1 MTVQSEYQLENE
13 LIGQLQ
19 QLGYASVTLKD
30 ESQLLSN
37 LKTQVERANGL
48 APLSETEWKQ
58 VISFLNTGT
67 VFERAKNLR
76 DLFPVKFDDGT
87 SKHLFFLS
95 DDPSKNIY
103 QVTNQITI
111 DHRDYNGRT
120 SRFDVTLLVNG
131 LPLVQIELKKRG
143 MEIAEAFNQTQR
155 YIREAYWAGQGL
167 FGFIQLFIIS
177 NGANT
182 RYYSNGTT
190 GIEFAFPWADVSN
203 KHINEI
209 VDFAEA
215 FLNHQHLTQ
224 MLTQYMVLLETTK
237 SLMVLRPYQIYAVQK
252 IIQHVQTSPH
262 NGYIWHTT
270 GSGKTLTS
278 FKASQLIMNMPD
290 VEKVLFVVDR
300 NDLDTQTSREFNAFK
315 VDSVDSTDS
324 THTLV
329 KQLSHQHDKLIVT
342 TIQKLNRAI
351 SNDRYAESISYLKDK
366 KVVFIFDECHRSQFG
381 DTHQNIKKFFGNA
394 QMFGF
399 TGTPIFE
406 ENSQS
411 KSGLKLTT
419 DYLFNQCLHQYV
431 IVDAIRDRNVLQFQ
445 IDYRGKFTAKGM
457 QNSSDQDQNLLNPPC
472 QGDLPA
478 FNSLPAKGGLG
489 RVENDDDV
497 EGIDTQELYDNP
509 QRLEMI
515 ARYIVETHDT
525 KTKSREFTAMFCVS
539 SVDTL
544 TQYYELF
551 EKVQTE
557 KQDEAE
563 GRLFKPLTIATI
575 FSYGA
580 NEAVEANQNGLIHEE
595 AADVPTQI
603 NQSSRDKLER
613 YIANYNAQFG
623 TNYNSGDGFY
633 AYYRDIADR
642 VKKKQIDILL
652 VVNMFLTGFDSKP
665 LNTLYVDKNLKY
677 HGLIQAFS
685 RTNRVYNDK
694 KPFGNIISFRNL
706 KRATDEALAL
716 FSNKEAR
723 KTVLVPSFEEIQQ
736 DYADAVEK
744 LLNITPD
751 YQAVDDLLTEDQQLE
766 FIKAFREVMRYNAQ
780 LQTFVEYDQDQTV
793 LDKQH
798 FANFASK
805 YADLCRAT
813 RKATKKE
820 KVSVLD
826 DVDFQLDLLHSDRIN
841 VGYILTLLQ
850 MAVNAETDEQR
861 KKYEAQVHDLIGSDI
876 SLHNKQ
882 DLIQKFIEE
891 NMPKMINGQSV
902 QTAFAQFWDAEKQQ
916 AYQHFCEKENLK
928 PEVLKQVLD
937 NYEFNQRLP
946 RKEEMKELPN
956 FKVKLFERDN
966 VLTNLMVKTRQL
978 IEKFYV
984 GL

>member
-37 LKTQVERANGL
+37 LKTQIERANGL
-48 APLSETEWKQ
+48 APLSGTEWKQ

-76 DLFPVKFDDGT
+76 DLFPVKFDDGS
-87 SKHLFFLS
+87 SKHIFFLS

-155 YIREAYWAGQGL
+155 YTREAYWAGQGL
-167 FGFIQLFIIS
+167 FGFVQLFVIS

-209 VDFAEA
+209 VDFADV
-215 FLNHQHLTQ
+215 FLNQQHLTQ
-224 MLTQYMVLLETTK
+224 MLTQYMVMLETSK

-252 IIQHVQTSPH
+252 IVQHVQSSDQ

-278 FKASQLIMNMPD
+278 FKASQIIMQMPD

-315 VDSVDSTDS
+315 AESVDSTDNTS
-324 THTLV
+324 TLV
-329 KQLSHQHDKLIVT
+329 KQLDQHHDKLIVT

-351 SNDRYAESISYLKDK
+351 STDRYLESIDYLKNK

-381 DTHQNIKKFFGNA
+381 ETHQNIKKFFRNA

-406 ENSQS
+406 KNSQS
-411 KSGLKLTT
+411 KAGLKLTT
-419 DYLFNQCLHQYV
+419 DYLFDECLHKYV

-445 IDYRGKFTAKGM
+445 IDYRGKYTAKGM
-457 QNSSDQDQNLLNPPC
+457 ATNESY
-472 QGDLPA
+472 
-478 FNSLPAKGGLG
+478 
-489 RVENDDDV
+489 EEDV
-497 EGIDTQELYDNP
+497 EGIDTKELYDNP

-515 ARYIVETHDT
+515 ARYIVNIHDT
-525 KTKSREFTAMFCVS
+525 KTRNREFTAMFCVS
-539 SVDTL
+539 SVETL
-544 TQYYELF
+544 TQYYDIF
-551 EKVQTE
+551 EKVQAE
-557 KQDEAE
+557 KQIEDEAQ
-563 GRLFKPLTIATI
+563 GQIFKPLTIATI
-575 FSYGA
+575 FSYAA
-580 NEAVEANQNGLIHEE
+580 NEAVPTDDSNGLIHEE
-595 AADVPTQI
+595 AADIPSQV
-603 NQSSRDKLER
+603 NSSSRDKLDR
-613 YIANYNAQFG
+613 YIANYNRQFK
-623 TNYNSGDGFY
+623 TNYNSGDQFY
-633 AYYRDIADR
+633 AYYRDIAQR
-642 VKKKQIDILL
+642 VKNRQIDILI

-694 KPFGNIISFRNL
+694 KPFGNIICFRNL

-716 FSNKEAR
+716 FSNKETT
-723 KTVLVPSFEEIQQ
+723 KIVLVPSYAEIEQ
-736 DYADAVEK
+736 
-744 LLNITPD
+744 D
-751 YQAVDDLLTEDQQLE
+751 YQAAVSKLFALTPNYQSVDDLVTEEQQLE

-780 LQTFVEYDQDQTV
+780 LQTFIEYDQDQTQ

-798 FANFASK
+798 FANFSSK
-805 YADLCRAT
+805 YADLCRAV
-813 RKATKKE
+813 RKTTKKE

-841 VGYILTLLQ
+841 VGYIINLLQ
-850 MAVNAETDEQR
+850 LVIDTDSEDKR
-861 KKYEAQVHDLIGSDI
+861 KKYQAQIYDLISSDI
-876 SLHNKQ
+876 SLHDKQ

-902 QTAFAQFWDAEKQQ
+902 QDAFAQFWDIEKEQ
-916 AYQHFCEKENLK
+916 AYQQLCEQENLK
-928 PEVLKQVLD
+928 PEVMKEVLD
-937 NYEFNQRLP
+937 HYEYTHRMP
-946 RKEEMKELPN
+946 RKEELKDLPN
-956 FKVKLFERDN
+956 YKVKLFERDN
-966 VLTNLMVKTRQL
+966 VFTNLFVKTRQL

-984 GL
+984 GF

>member
-30 ESQLLSN
+30 ERQLLSN

-87 SKHLFFLS
+87 SKHIFFLS

-167 FGFIQLFIIS
+167 FGFIQLFVIS

-190 GIEFAFPWADVSN
+190 GIEFAFPWADVHN

-215 FLNHQHLTQ
+215 FFNQQHLTQ

-252 IIQHVQTSPH
+252 IVEHVQNSDQ

-278 FKASQLIMNMPD
+278 FKASQIIMQMPD

-315 VDSVDSTDS
+315 ADSVDSTDNTS
-324 THTLV
+324 TLV
-329 KQLSHQHDKLIVT
+329 KQLDQRHDKLIVT

-351 SNDRYAESISYLKDK
+351 STDRYLESIDYLKNK

-381 DTHQNIKKFFGNA
+381 ETHQNIKKFFSNA

-406 ENSQS
+406 KNSQS
-411 KSGLKLTT
+411 KAGLKLTT
-419 DYLFNQCLHQYV
+419 DYLFNECLHKYV

-445 IDYRGKFTAKGM
+445 IDYRGKYTAKGM
-457 QNSSDQDQNLLNPPC
+457 ATNESY
-472 QGDLPA
+472 
-478 FNSLPAKGGLG
+478 
-489 RVENDDDV
+489 EEDV
-497 EGIDTQELYDNP
+497 EGIDTKELYDNP

-515 ARYIVETHDT
+515 ARYIVNIHDT
-525 KTKSREFTAMFCVS
+525 KTRNREFTAMFCVS
-539 SVDTL
+539 SVETL
-544 TQYYELF
+544 TQYYDLF
-551 EKVQTE
+551 EKVQAE
-557 KQDEAE
+557 KQIEDEAQ
-563 GRLFKPLTIATI
+563 GRIFKPLTIATI
-575 FSYGA
+575 FSYAA
-580 NEAVEANQNGLIHEE
+580 NEAVTTDDLTGLIHEE
-595 AADVPTQI
+595 AVDIPSQV
-603 NQSSRDKLER
+603 NSSSRDKLDR
-613 YIANYNAQFG
+613 YIANYNRQFK
-623 TNYNSGDGFY
+623 TNYNSGDQFY
-633 AYYRDIADR
+633 AYYRDIAQR
-642 VKKKQIDILL
+642 VKNRQIDILI

-694 KPFGNIISFRNL
+694 KPFGNIICFRNL

-716 FSNKEAR
+716 FSNKETT
-723 KTVLVPSFEEIQQ
+723 KIVLVPSYAEIEQ
-736 DYADAVEK
+736 
-744 LLNITPD
+744 D
-751 YQAVDDLLTEDQQLE
+751 YQAAVSKLFALTPNYQSVDDLLTEEQQLE

-780 LQTFVEYDQDQTV
+780 LQTFIEYDQDQTQ

-805 YADLCRAT
+805 YADICRAV
-813 RKATKKE
+813 RKTTKKE

-841 VGYILTLLQ
+841 VGYIINLLQ
-850 MAVNAETDEQR
+850 LVIDTDSEDKRQ
-861 KKYEAQVHDLIGSDI
+861 KYQAQIYDLISSDI
-876 SLHNKQ
+876 SLHDKQ

-902 QTAFAQFWDAEKQQ
+902 QTAFAAFWDAEKEQ
-916 AYQHFCEKENLK
+916 AYQHLCKEENLK
-928 PEVLKQVLD
+928 PEAMKQVLEH
-937 NYEFNQRLP
+937 YEFTKRLP
-946 RKEEMKELPN
+946 RKEELKDLPN
-956 FKVKLFERDN
+956 YKVKLFERDN
-966 VLTNLMVKTRQL
+966 VFTHLMVKTRQL

-984 GL
+984 GF

>member
-37 LKTQVERANGL
+37 LKTQIERANGL

-76 DLFPVKFDDGT
+76 DQFPVKFDDGT
-87 SKHLFFLS
+87 SKHIFFLS
-95 DDPSKNIY
+95 DEPSKNLY
-103 QVTNQITI
+103 QVTNQITV
-111 DHRDYNGRT
+111 DHRDFNGRT

-167 FGFIQLFIIS
+167 FGFIQLFVIS

-190 GIEFAFPWADVSN
+190 GIEFAFPWADVAN

-215 FLNHQHLTQ
+215 FLNQQHLTQ
-224 MLTQYMVLLETTK
+224 MLTQYMVMLETTK

-252 IIQHVQTSPH
+252 IVEHVQNSDQ

-278 FKASQLIMNMPD
+278 FKASQIIMNMPD

-315 VDSVDSTDS
+315 AESVDSTDS

-329 KQLSHQHDKLIVT
+329 KQLDQRHDKLIVT

-351 SNDRYAESISYLKDK
+351 STDRYLEHINYLKDK

-381 DTHQNIKKFFGNA
+381 DTHQNIKKFFSNA

-411 KSGLKLTT
+411 KAGLKLTT
-419 DYLFNQCLHQYV
+419 DYLFNHCLHQYV

-445 IDYRGKFTAKGM
+445 IDYRGKYTAKGM
-457 QNSSDQDQNLLNPPC
+457 QNNL
-472 QGDLPA
+472 DYD
-478 FNSLPAKGGLG
+478 
-489 RVENDDDV
+489 EDV
-497 EGIDTQELYDNP
+497 EGIDTKELYDNP

-515 ARYIVETHDT
+515 ARYIVDTHDT
-525 KTKSREFTAMFCVS
+525 KTKNREFTAMFCVS

-551 EKVQTE
+551 EKVQAE
-557 KQDEAE
+557 KQQQDEAE

-580 NEAVEANQNGLIHEE
+580 NEAVENNDQNGLIQEE
-595 AADVPTQI
+595 STDAPSQI
-603 NQSSRDKLER
+603 NQSSRDKLDR

-723 KTVLVPSFEEIQQ
+723 KTVLVPSFEEIKQ

-744 LLNITPD
+744 LLNITAD
-751 YQAVDDLLTEDQQLE
+751 YQAVDELVTEDQQLE

-805 YADLCRAT
+805 YADLCRAI
-813 RKATKKE
+813 RKTTKKE

-850 MAVNAETDEQR
+850 MVVNAETDEQR
-861 KKYEAQVHDLIGSDI
+861 KKYEAQVHDLIGGDI
-876 SLHNKQ
+876 SLHDKQ

-891 NMPKMINGQSV
+891 NIPQMLNGQSV
-902 QTAFAQFWDAEKQQ
+902 QTAFAQFWDVQKEQ
-916 AYQHFCEKENLK
+916 AYQHFCEQENLK
-928 PEVLKQVLD
+928 PEAMKQVLD

-966 VLTNLMVKTRQL
+966 VLTNLMLKTRQL

>member
-48 APLSETEWKQ
+48 APLSTTEWKQ

-143 MEIAEAFNQTQR
+143 MEISEAFNQTQR

-167 FGFIQLFIIS
+167 FGFIQLFVIS

-190 GIEFAFPWADVSN
+190 GIEFAFPWADVTN

-215 FLNHQHLTQ
+215 FLNQQHLTQ

-252 IIQHVQTSPH
+252 IVEHVQNSDQ

-278 FKASQLIMNMPD
+278 FKASQIIMQMPD

-315 VDSVDSTDS
+315 ADSVDSTDNTS
-324 THTLV
+324 TLV
-329 KQLSHQHDKLIVT
+329 KQLDQRHDKLIVT

-351 SNDRYAESISYLKDK
+351 STDRYLESIDYLKNK

-381 DTHQNIKKFFGNA
+381 ETHHNIKKFFSNA

-406 ENSQS
+406 KNSQS
-411 KSGLKLTT
+411 KAGLKLTT
-419 DYLFNQCLHQYV
+419 DYLFNECLHKYV

-445 IDYRGKFTAKGM
+445 IDYRGKYTAKGM
-457 QNSSDQDQNLLNPPC
+457 ATNESY
-472 QGDLPA
+472 
-478 FNSLPAKGGLG
+478 
-489 RVENDDDV
+489 EEDV
-497 EGIDTQELYDNP
+497 EGIDTKELYDNP

-515 ARYIVETHDT
+515 ARYIVNIHDT
-525 KTKSREFTAMFCVS
+525 KTRNREFTAMFCVS
-539 SVDTL
+539 SVETL
-544 TQYYELF
+544 TQYYDLF
-551 EKVQTE
+551 EKVQAE
-557 KQDEAE
+557 KQIEDEAQ
-563 GRLFKPLTIATI
+563 GRIFKPLTIATI
-575 FSYGA
+575 FSYAA
-580 NEAVEANQNGLIHEE
+580 NEVVPTDDLTGLIHEE
-595 AADVPTQI
+595 AADIPTQV
-603 NQSSRDKLER
+603 NSSSRDKLDR
-613 YIANYNAQFG
+613 YIANYNRQFK
-623 TNYNSGDGFY
+623 TNYNSGDQFY
-633 AYYRDIADR
+633 AYYRDIAQR
-642 VKKKQIDILL
+642 VKNRQIDILI

-694 KPFGNIISFRNL
+694 KPFGNIICFRNL

-716 FSNKEAR
+716 FSNKETT
-723 KTVLVPSFEEIQQ
+723 KIVLVPSYAEIEQ
-736 DYADAVEK
+736 
-744 LLNITPD
+744 D
-751 YQAVDDLLTEDQQLE
+751 YQAAVSKLFALTPNYQSVDDLVTEEQQLE

-780 LQTFVEYDQDQTV
+780 LQTFIEYDQDQTQ

-805 YADLCRAT
+805 YADLCRAV
-813 RKATKKE
+813 RKTTKRD

-841 VGYILTLLQ
+841 VGYIINLLQ
-850 MAVNAETDEQR
+850 LVVDTDSEDKR
-861 KKYEAQVHDLIGSDI
+861 KKYQAQIYDLISSDI
-876 SLHNKQ
+876 SLHDKQ

-902 QTAFAQFWDAEKQQ
+902 QTAFAEFWDAEKEQ
-916 AYQHFCEKENLK
+916 AYQHLCKEENLK
-928 PEVLKQVLD
+928 PEAMKQVLEH
-937 NYEFNQRLP
+937 YEFTKRLP
-946 RKEEMKELPN
+946 RKEELKDLPN
-956 FKVKLFERDN
+956 YKVKLFERESIFS
-966 VLTNLMVKTRQL
+966 NLLVKTRKL

-984 GL
+984 GI

>member
-13 LIGQLQ
+13 LIGQLK

-37 LKTQVERANGL
+37 LKTQIERANGL

-76 DLFPVKFDDGT
+76 DQFPVKFDDGT
-87 SKHLFFLS
+87 SKHIFFLS
-95 DDPSKNIY
+95 DEPSKNIY
-103 QVTNQITI
+103 QVTNQITV

-167 FGFIQLFIIS
+167 FGFIQLFVIS

-190 GIEFAFPWADVSN
+190 GIEFAFPWADVAN

-209 VDFAEA
+209 VDFADA
-215 FLNHQHLTQ
+215 FLNHQHLTD
-224 MLTQYMVLLETTK
+224 MLTQYMVMLETSK

-252 IIQHVQTSPH
+252 IVEHVQNSDQ

-278 FKASQLIMNMPD
+278 FKASQIIMNMPD

-315 VDSVDSTDS
+315 AESVDSTDS

-329 KQLSHQHDKLIVT
+329 KQLDQRHDKLIVT

-351 SNDRYAESISYLKDK
+351 STDRYLEHINYLKDK

-381 DTHQNIKKFFGNA
+381 DTHQNIKKFFSNA

-411 KSGLKLTT
+411 KAGLKLTT

-445 IDYRGKFTAKGM
+445 IDYRGKYTAKGM
-457 QNSSDQDQNLLNPPC
+457 QNNLDC
-472 QGDLPA
+472 
-478 FNSLPAKGGLG
+478 
-489 RVENDDDV
+489 DDDV

-544 TQYYELF
+544 TQYYDLF
-551 EKVQTE
+551 EKVQAE
-557 KQDEAE
+557 KQQQDEAQ

-580 NEAVEANQNGLIHEE
+580 NEAVDTVDQNGLIHEE
-595 AADVPTQI
+595 STDTPTQI

>member
-13 LIGQLQ
+13 LISQLK

-58 VISFLNTGT
+58 VISFLNTST

-87 SKHLFFLS
+87 SKHIFFLS

-167 FGFIQLFIIS
+167 FGFIQLFVIS

-190 GIEFAFPWADVSN
+190 GIEFAFPWADVKN

-215 FLNHQHLTQ
+215 FFNQQHLTQ

-237 SLMVLRPYQIYAVQK
+237 SLMVLRPYQVYAVQK
-252 IIQHVQTSPH
+252 IVEHVQNSNQ

-278 FKASQLIMNMPD
+278 FKASQIIMQMPD

-315 VDSVDSTDS
+315 ADSVDSTDNTS
-324 THTLV
+324 TLV
-329 KQLSHQHDKLIVT
+329 KQLDQRHDKLIVT

-351 SNDRYAESISYLKDK
+351 STDRYLESIDYLKNK

-381 DTHQNIKKFFGNA
+381 ETHQNIKKFFSNA

-406 ENSQS
+406 KNSQS
-411 KSGLKLTT
+411 KAGLKLTT
-419 DYLFNQCLHQYV
+419 DYLFNACLHKYV

-445 IDYRGKFTAKGM
+445 IDYRGKYTAKGM
-457 QNSSDQDQNLLNPPC
+457 
-472 QGDLPA
+472 A
-478 FNSLPAKGGLG
+478 M
-489 RVENDDDV
+489 NDSYEEDV
-497 EGIDTQELYDNP
+497 EGIDTKELYDNP

-515 ARYIVETHDT
+515 ARYIVNIHDT
-525 KTKSREFTAMFCVS
+525 KTRNREFTAMFCVS
-539 SVDTL
+539 SVETL
-544 TQYYELF
+544 TQYYDLF
-551 EKVQTE
+551 EKVQAE
-557 KQDEAE
+557 KQIEDEAQ
-563 GRLFKPLTIATI
+563 GRIFKPLTIATI
-575 FSYGA
+575 FSYAA
-580 NEAVEANQNGLIHEE
+580 NEAVPNDDLNGLIHEE
-595 AADVPTQI
+595 AADIPTQV
-603 NQSSRDKLER
+603 NSSSRDKLDR
-613 YIANYNAQFG
+613 YIANYNRQFK
-623 TNYNSGDGFY
+623 TNYNSGDQFY

-694 KPFGNIISFRNL
+694 KPFGNIICFRNL

-716 FSNKEAR
+716 FSNKETT
-723 KTVLVPSFEEIQQ
+723 KIVLVPSYAEIEQ
-736 DYADAVEK
+736 
-744 LLNITPD
+744 D
-751 YQAVDDLLTEDQQLE
+751 YQAAVSKLFTLTPNYQSVDDLVTEEQQLE

-780 LQTFVEYDQDQTV
+780 LQTFIEYDQDQTQ

-805 YADLCRAT
+805 YADLCRAV
-813 RKATKKE
+813 RKTTKRD

-841 VGYILTLLQ
+841 VGYIINLLQ
-850 MAVNAETDEQR
+850 LVVDTDSEDKRQ
-861 KKYEAQVHDLIGSDI
+861 KYQAQIYDLISSDI
-876 SLHNKQ
+876 SLHDKQ

-902 QTAFAQFWDAEKQQ
+902 KDAFAEFWDAEKEQ
-916 AYQHFCEKENLK
+916 AYQHLCEQENLK
-928 PEVLKQVLD
+928 PEEMKKVLE
-937 NYEFNQRLP
+937 NYEFTQRLP
-946 RKEEMKELPN
+946 RKEELKDLPN
-956 FKVKLFERDN
+956 FKVKLFEREN
-966 VLTNLMVKTRQL
+966 VFSNLLAKTRQL
-978 IEKFYV
+978 IEKFYT
-984 GL
+984 GFN

>member
-1 MTVQSEYQLENE
+1 M
-13 LIGQLQ
+13 
-19 QLGYASVTLKD
+19 
-30 ESQLLSN
+30 
-37 LKTQVERANGL
+37 
-48 APLSETEWKQ
+48 
-58 VISFLNTGT
+58 ISFLNTGT

-76 DLFPVKFDDGT
+76 DQFPVKFDDGS
-87 SKHLFFLS
+87 SKHIFFLS

-167 FGFIQLFIIS
+167 FGFIQLFVIS

-190 GIEFAFPWADVSN
+190 GIEFAFPWADVTN

-209 VDFAEA
+209 VDFADA

-252 IIQHVQTSPH
+252 IVEHVQNSDQ

-278 FKASQLIMNMPD
+278 FKASQIIMNMPD

-315 VDSVDSTDS
+315 AESVDSTDS

-329 KQLSHQHDKLIVT
+329 KQLDQRHDKLIVT

-351 SNDRYAESISYLKDK
+351 STDRYLEHINYLKDK

-381 DTHQNIKKFFGNA
+381 DTHQNIKKFFSNA

-411 KSGLKLTT
+411 KAGLKLTT

-445 IDYRGKFTAKGM
+445 IDYRGKYTAKGM
-457 QNSSDQDQNLLNPPC
+457 QNNLDYED
-472 QGDLPA
+472 G
-478 FNSLPAKGGLG
+478 
-489 RVENDDDV
+489 V

-515 ARYIVETHDT
+515 ARYIVDTHDT
-525 KTKSREFTAMFCVS
+525 KTKNREFTAMFCVS

-551 EKVQTE
+551 EKVQAE
-557 KQDEAE
+557 KQQQDEAE

-580 NEAVEANQNGLIHEE
+580 NEAVENNDQNGLIQEE
-595 AADVPTQI
+595 STDAPSQI
-603 NQSSRDKLER
+603 NQSSRDKLDR

-723 KTVLVPSFEEIQQ
+723 KTVLVPSFDEIKQ
-736 DYADAVEK
+736 DYEQAVEK
-744 LLNITPD
+744 LLSITPD
-751 YQAVDDLLTEDQQLE
+751 YQTVDDLVTEDQQLE

-780 LQTFVEYDQDQTV
+780 LQTFIEYDQDDTK

-805 YADLCRAT
+805 YADLCRAI
-813 RKATKKE
+813 RKTTKKE

-876 SLHNKQ
+876 SLHDKQ

-902 QTAFAQFWDAEKQQ
+902 QVAFAQFWDAEKEQ
-916 AYQHFCEKENLK
+916 AYQHLCKEENLK
-928 PEVLKQVLD
+928 PEAMKQVLD

-956 FKVKLFERDN
+956 YKVKLFERDG
-966 VLTNLMVKTRQL
+966 VLSNLLVKTRQL

-984 GL
+984 GFQ

>member
-1 MTVQSEYQLENE
+1 MTAQSEAQLENE
-13 LIGQLQ
+13 LIAQLER
-19 QLGYASVTLKD
+19 LGFSKVVIRD
-30 ESQLLSN
+30 EAQLLAN
-37 LKTQVERANGL
+37 LKSQIERANGL
-48 APLSETEWKQ
+48 TPLSATEWKQ

-76 DLFPVKFDDGT
+76 DQFPVKFDDGS
-87 SKHLFFLS
+87 SKHIFFLS
-95 DDPSKNIY
+95 DDPSKNVY

-111 DHRDYNGRT
+111 DHRDFNGRT

-209 VDFAEA
+209 VDFTDA
-215 FLNHQHLTQ
+215 FLNHVHLTQ
-224 MLTQYMVLLETTK
+224 MLTQYMVMLETSK

-252 IIQHVQTSPH
+252 IIAHVQNSQQ

-278 FKASQLIMNMPD
+278 FKASQLIMKMPD

-315 VDSVDSTDS
+315 AESVDSTDS

-329 KQLSHQHDKLIVT
+329 KQLDQRHDKLIVT

-351 SNDRYAESISYLKDK
+351 SNDRYAESINYLKDK

-381 DTHQNIKKFFGNA
+381 DTHQNIKKFFSNA

-411 KSGLKLTT
+411 KAGLKLTT

-445 IDYRGKFTAKGM
+445 IDYRGKYTAKGM
-457 QNSSDQDQNLLNPPC
+457 QNNL
-472 QGDLPA
+472 DYY
-478 FNSLPAKGGLG
+478 
-489 RVENDDDV
+489 DDV

-525 KTKSREFTAMFCVS
+525 KTKNREFTAMFCVS

-544 TQYYELF
+544 TQYYDLF
-551 EKVQTE
+551 EKVQAE
-557 KQDEAE
+557 KQQQDEAQ

-580 NEAVEANQNGLIHEE
+580 NEAVDTVDQNGLIQEE
-595 AADVPTQI
+595 STDTPTQI
-603 NQSSRDKLER
+603 NQSNRDKLDR

-623 TNYNSGDGFY
+623 TNYNSGDSFY

-723 KTVLVPSFEEIQQ
+723 KTVLVPSFEEIKQ
-736 DYADAVEK
+736 DYANAVEK
-744 LLNITPD
+744 LFSITAD
-751 YQAVDDLLTEDQQLE
+751 YQAVDDLVTEDQQLE

-805 YADLCRAT
+805 YADLCRDI
-813 RKATKKE
+813 RKTTKKE

-861 KKYEAQVHDLIGSDI
+861 KKYEAQVHDLIGSDV
-876 SLHNKQ
+876 SLHDKQ

-891 NMPKMINGQSV
+891 NIPKMINGQSV
-902 QTAFAQFWDAEKQQ
+902 QTAFAQFWDVQKEQ
-916 AYQHFCEKENLK
+916 AYQHFCEQENLK
-928 PEVLKQVLD
+928 PEAMKQVLD

-966 VLTNLMVKTRQL
+966 VLTNLLAKTRQL

-984 GL
+984 GF

>member
-1 MTVQSEYQLENE
+1 MTVQSEQQLENG
-13 LIGQLQ
+13 LIAQLQ
-19 QLGYASVTLKD
+19 HLGYQRVSIKD

-37 LKTQVERANGL
+37 LKTQIERANGL
-48 APLSETEWKQ
+48 TPLSPTEWKQ
-58 VISFLNTGT
+58 VISHLNTGS

-76 DLFPVKFDDGT
+76 DLFPIKFDDGS
-87 SKHLFFLS
+87 SKHIFFLS
-95 DDPSKNIY
+95 NDSSKNLY

-111 DHRDYNGRT
+111 DHRDHNGRT

-131 LPLVQIELKKRG
+131 LPVVQIELKKRG

-155 YIREAYWAGQGL
+155 YTREAYWAGQGL

-182 RYYSNGTT
+182 RYYSNGTA
-190 GIEFAFPWADVSN
+190 GIEFAFPWADVGN
-203 KHINEI
+203 KPINEI
-209 VDFAEA
+209 VDFAEV
-215 FLNHQHLTQ
+215 FLNPQHLTQ
-224 MLTQYMVLLETTK
+224 MLTQYMVMLDTSKT
-237 SLMVLRPYQIYAVQK
+237 LMVLRPYQIYAVQK
-252 IIQHVQTSPH
+252 IVEHVQSSTQ

-278 FKASQLIMNMPD
+278 FKASQIIMTMPD

-315 VDSVDSTDS
+315 AESVDSTDS

-329 KQLSHQHDKLIVT
+329 KQLDQRHDKLIVT

-351 SNDRYAESISYLKDK
+351 STDRYLEYINYLKDK

-381 DTHQNIKKFFGNA
+381 DTHQNIKRFFQNA

-399 TGTPIFE
+399 TGTPIFKD
-406 ENSQS
+406 NSQS
-411 KSGLKLTT
+411 KAGLTLTT
-419 DYLFNQCLHQYV
+419 DYLFNQCLHKYV

-457 QNSSDQDQNLLNPPC
+457 QNNLDY
-472 QGDLPA
+472 G
-478 FNSLPAKGGLG
+478 
-489 RVENDDDV
+489 EDV
-497 EGIDTQELYDNP
+497 EGIDTQELFDNP

-515 ARYIVETHDT
+515 ARYIVDTHDT
-525 KTKSREFTAMFCVS
+525 KTKNREFTAMFCVS
-539 SVDTL
+539 SVATL

-551 EKVQTE
+551 EKVQAE
-557 KQDEAE
+557 KQQQDEAQ
-563 GRLFKPLTIATI
+563 GKLFKPLTIATI

-580 NEAVEANQNGLIHEE
+580 NEAVSAEDQTGLIEEE
-595 AADVPTQI
+595 AADVPTQV
-603 NQSSRDKLER
+603 NQSSRDKLDR

-685 RTNRVYNDK
+685 RTNRVFNDK
-694 KPFGNIISFRNL
+694 KPFGNIICFRNL

-716 FSNKEAR
+716 FSNKEAQQI
-723 KTVLVPSFEEIQQ
+723 VLVPSFNEIQK
-736 DYADAVEK
+736 DYDTAVDK
-744 LLNITPD
+744 LMSVTAD
-751 YQAVDDLLTEDQQLE
+751 YQAVDELLTEDQQLE

-780 LQTFVEYDQDQTV
+780 LQTFIEYDQDQTQ

-805 YADLCRAT
+805 YADLCRDL
-813 RKATKKE
+813 RKTTKKE

-841 VGYILTLLQ
+841 VGYIINLLQ
-850 MAVNAETDEQR
+850 LSLDTPDQEKR
-861 KKYEAQVHDLIGSDI
+861 KKYQAQVHDLIGSDI
-876 SLHNKQ
+876 TLHDKQ
-882 DLIQKFIEE
+882 ELIHKFIEE
-891 NMPKMINGQSV
+891 NMPKMITGQSV
-902 QTAFAQFWDAEKQQ
+902 ESAFAEFWDTEKEQ
-916 AYQHFCEKENLK
+916 AYQHLCEQEDLK
-928 PEVLKQVLD
+928 PEVMKKVLTD
-937 NYEFNQRLP
+937 YAFNQRLP
-946 RKEEMKELPN
+946 RKEELKDLPN
-956 FKVKLFERDN
+956 YKIKLFERDK
-966 VLTNLMVKTRQL
+966 VFSNLLAKTRQF
-978 IEKFYV
+978 IEKFYT
-984 GL
+984 GF

>member
-1 MTVQSEYQLENE
+1 MTVQREYQLENE
-13 LIGQLQ
+13 LISQLK

-58 VISFLNTGT
+58 VISFLSTGT

-87 SKHLFFLS
+87 SKHIFFFLS

-167 FGFIQLFIIS
+167 FGFIQLFVIS

-190 GIEFAFPWADVSN
+190 GIEFAFPWADVHN

-215 FLNHQHLTQ
+215 FFNQQHLTQ

-237 SLMVLRPYQIYAVQK
+237 SLMVLRPYQVYAVQK
-252 IIQHVQTSPH
+252 IVEHVQNSNQ

-278 FKASQLIMNMPD
+278 FKASQIIMQMPD

-315 VDSVDSTDS
+315 ADSVDSTDNTS
-324 THTLV
+324 TLV
-329 KQLSHQHDKLIVT
+329 KQLDQRHDKLIVT

-351 SNDRYAESISYLKDK
+351 STDRYLESIDYLKNK

-381 DTHQNIKKFFGNA
+381 ETHQNIKKFFSNA

-406 ENSQS
+406 KNSQS
-411 KSGLKLTT
+411 KAGLKLTT
-419 DYLFNQCLHQYV
+419 DYLFNECLHKYV

-445 IDYRGKFTAKGM
+445 IDYRGKYTAKGM
-457 QNSSDQDQNLLNPPC
+457 ATNESY
-472 QGDLPA
+472 
-478 FNSLPAKGGLG
+478 
-489 RVENDDDV
+489 EEDV
-497 EGIDTQELYDNP
+497 EGIDTKELYDNP

-515 ARYIVETHDT
+515 ARYIVNIHDT
-525 KTKSREFTAMFCVS
+525 KTRNREFTAMFCVS
-539 SVDTL
+539 SVETL
-544 TQYYELF
+544 TQYYDIF
-551 EKVQTE
+551 EKVQAE
-557 KQDEAE
+557 KQIEDEAQ
-563 GRLFKPLTIATI
+563 GRIFKPLTIGTI
-575 FSYGA
+575 FSYAA
-580 NEAVEANQNGLIHEE
+580 NEAVPTDDLNGLIHEE
-595 AADVPTQI
+595 VADVPSQV
-603 NQSSRDKLER
+603 NSSSRDKLDR
-613 YIANYNAQFG
+613 YIANYNRKFK
-623 TNYNSGDGFY
+623 TNYNSGDQFY
-633 AYYRDIADR
+633 AYYRDIAQR
-642 VKKKQIDILL
+642 VKNRQIDILI

-694 KPFGNIISFRNL
+694 KPFGNIICFRNL

-716 FSNKEAR
+716 FSNKEA
-723 KTVLVPSFEEIQQ
+723 KKVVLVPSFDEIKKDYEEAIS
-736 DYADAVEK
+736 K
-744 LLNITPD
+744 LFSLTPD
-751 YQAVDDLLTEDQQLE
+751 YKSVDDLVTEEQQLE

-780 LQTFVEYDQDQTV
+780 LQTFIEYDQDQTQ

-805 YADLCRAT
+805 YADLCRVV
-813 RKATKKE
+813 RKTTKKD

-841 VGYILTLLQ
+841 VGYIINLLQ
-850 MAVNAETDEQR
+850 LVVDTDSDEKRQ
-861 KKYEAQVHDLIGSDI
+861 KYQAQIYDLISSDI
-876 SLHNKQ
+876 SLHDKQ

-902 QTAFAQFWDAEKQQ
+902 KDAFAEFWDAEKEQ
-916 AYQHFCEKENLK
+916 AYQHLCEQENLK
-928 PEVLKQVLD
+928 PEEMKKVLE
-937 NYEFNQRLP
+937 NYEFTQRLP
-946 RKEEMKELPN
+946 RKEELKDLPN
-956 FKVKLFERDN
+956 FKVKLFEREN
-966 VLTNLMVKTRQL
+966 VFSNLLAKTRQL
-978 IEKFYV
+978 IEKFYT
-984 GL
+984 GFN

>member
-1 MTVQSEYQLENE
+1 MTVQSEYQLENK
-13 LIGQLQ
+13 LIAQLQ
-19 QLGYASVTLKD
+19 GLGYATVTIKD
-30 ESQLLSN
+30 ESALLSN
-37 LKTQVERANGL
+37 LKTQIERANGL

-76 DLFPVKFDDGT
+76 DQFPVKFDDGS
-87 SKHLFFLS
+87 SKHIFFLS
-95 DDPSKNIY
+95 DDSSKNLY

-167 FGFIQLFIIS
+167 FGFIQLFVIS

-190 GIEFAFPWADVSN
+190 GIEFAFPWADVAN

-209 VDFAEA
+209 VDFADA

-252 IIQHVQTSPH
+252 IVEHVKTSDQ

-278 FKASQLIMNMPD
+278 FKASQIIMNMPD

-315 VDSVDSTDS
+315 AESVDSTDS

-329 KQLSHQHDKLIVT
+329 KQLDQRHDKLIVT

-351 SNDRYAESISYLKDK
+351 STDRYLESIDYLKNK

-381 DTHQNIKKFFGNA
+381 DTHQNIKKFFSNA

-411 KSGLKLTT
+411 KAGLKLTT

-445 IDYRGKFTAKGM
+445 IDYRGKYTAKGM
-457 QNSSDQDQNLLNPPC
+457 QNNLDYED
-472 QGDLPA
+472 G
-478 FNSLPAKGGLG
+478 
-489 RVENDDDV
+489 V

-515 ARYIVETHDT
+515 ARYIVDTHDT
-525 KTKSREFTAMFCVS
+525 KTKNREFTAMFCVS

-551 EKVQTE
+551 EKVQAE
-557 KQDEAE
+557 KQQQDEAE

-580 NEAVEANQNGLIHEE
+580 NEAVENNDQNGLIQEE
-595 AADVPTQI
+595 STDAPNQI
-603 NQSSRDKLER
+603 NQSSRDKLDR

-723 KTVLVPSFEEIQQ
+723 KTVLVQSFDEIKQ
-736 DYADAVEK
+736 DYEQAVEK
-744 LLNITPD
+744 LLRITPD
-751 YQAVDDLLTEDQQLE
+751 YQTVDDLVTEDQQLE

-780 LQTFVEYDQDQTV
+780 LQTFIEYDQDDTK

-805 YADLCRAT
+805 YADLCRAI
-813 RKATKKE
+813 RKTTKKE

-902 QTAFAQFWDAEKQQ
+902 QTAFAQFWDAEKEQ
-916 AYQHFCEKENLK
+916 AYQYFCEQENLK

>member
-167 FGFIQLFIIS
+167 FGFIQLFVIS

-190 GIEFAFPWADVSN
+190 GIEFAFPWADVHN

-215 FLNHQHLTQ
+215 FLNQQHLTQ

-252 IIQHVQTSPH
+252 IVQHVQNSNQ

-278 FKASQLIMNMPD
+278 FKASQIIMQMPD

-315 VDSVDSTDS
+315 ADSVDSTDNTS
-324 THTLV
+324 TLV
-329 KQLSHQHDKLIVT
+329 KQLDQRHDKLIVT

-351 SNDRYAESISYLKDK
+351 STDRYLESIDYLKNK

-381 DTHQNIKKFFGNA
+381 ETHQNIKKFFRNA

-406 ENSQS
+406 KNSQS
-411 KSGLKLTT
+411 KAGLKLTT
-419 DYLFNQCLHQYV
+419 DYLFNACLHKYV
-431 IVDAIRDRNVLQFQ
+431 IVDAIRDHNVLQFQ
-445 IDYRGKFTAKGM
+445 IDYRGKYTAKGM
-457 QNSSDQDQNLLNPPC
+457 ATNESY
-472 QGDLPA
+472 
-478 FNSLPAKGGLG
+478 
-489 RVENDDDV
+489 EEDV
-497 EGIDTQELYDNP
+497 EGIDTKELYDNP

-515 ARYIVETHDT
+515 ARYIVNIHDT
-525 KTKSREFTAMFCVS
+525 KTRNREFTAMFCVS
-539 SVDTL
+539 SVETL
-544 TQYYELF
+544 TQYYDIF
-551 EKVQTE
+551 EKVQAE
-557 KQDEAE
+557 KQIEDEAQ
-563 GRLFKPLTIATI
+563 GQIFKPLTIATI
-575 FSYGA
+575 FSYAA
-580 NEAVEANQNGLIHEE
+580 NEAVPTDDSNGLIHEE
-595 AADVPTQI
+595 AADIPSQV
-603 NQSSRDKLER
+603 NSSSRDKLDR
-613 YIANYNAQFG
+613 YIANYNRQFK
-623 TNYNSGDGFY
+623 TNYNSGDQFY
-633 AYYRDIADR
+633 AYYRDIAQR
-642 VKKKQIDILL
+642 VKNRQIDILI

-694 KPFGNIISFRNL
+694 KPFGNIICFRNL

-716 FSNKEAR
+716 FSNKETT
-723 KTVLVPSFEEIQQ
+723 KIVLVPSYAEIEQ
-736 DYADAVEK
+736 
-744 LLNITPD
+744 D
-751 YQAVDDLLTEDQQLE
+751 YQAAVSKLFALTPNYQSVDDLVTEEQQLE

-780 LQTFVEYDQDQTV
+780 LQTFIEYDQDQTQ

-805 YADLCRAT
+805 YADLCRAV
-813 RKATKKE
+813 RKTTKRD

-841 VGYILTLLQ
+841 VGYIINLLQ
-850 MAVNAETDEQR
+850 LVIDTDSEDKR
-861 KKYEAQVHDLIGSDI
+861 KKYQAQIYDLISSDI
-876 SLHNKQ
+876 SLHDKQ

-902 QTAFAQFWDAEKQQ
+902 QTAFSEFWDAEKEQ
-916 AYQHFCEKENLK
+916 AYQHLCKEENLK
-928 PEVLKQVLD
+928 PEAMKQVLEH
-937 NYEFNQRLP
+937 YEFTKRLP
-946 RKEEMKELPN
+946 RKEELKDLPN
-956 FKVKLFERDN
+956 YKVKLFERDN
-966 VLTNLMVKTRQL
+966 VFTHLMVKTRQL

-984 GL
+984 GF

>member
-13 LIGQLQ
+13 LIAQLQ
-19 QLGYASVTLKD
+19 GLGYATVTIKD
-30 ESQLLSN
+30 ERQLLSN
-37 LKTQVERANGL
+37 LKTQIERANRL

-76 DLFPVKFDDGT
+76 DQFPVKFDDGS
-87 SKHLFFLS
+87 SKHIFFLS
-95 DDPSKNIY
+95 DDPSKNLY
-103 QVTNQITI
+103 QVTNQITV
-111 DHRDYNGRT
+111 DHRDFNGRT

-167 FGFIQLFIIS
+167 FGFIQLFVIS

-190 GIEFAFPWADVSN
+190 GIEFAFPWADVAN

-209 VDFAEA
+209 VDFADA

-252 IIQHVQTSPH
+252 ILEHVQNSDQ

-278 FKASQLIMNMPD
+278 FKASQIIMNMPD

-315 VDSVDSTDS
+315 AESVDSTDS
-324 THTLV
+324 TYTLV
-329 KQLSHQHDKLIVT
+329 KQLDQRHDKLIVT

-351 SNDRYAESISYLKDK
+351 STDRYLESIDYLKNK

-381 DTHQNIKKFFGNA
+381 DTHQNIKKFFCNA

-411 KSGLKLTT
+411 KAGLKLTT
-419 DYLFNQCLHQYV
+419 DYLFNHCLHQYV

-445 IDYRGKFTAKGM
+445 IDYRGKYTAKGM
-457 QNSSDQDQNLLNPPC
+457 QNNLDYED
-472 QGDLPA
+472 G
-478 FNSLPAKGGLG
+478 
-489 RVENDDDV
+489 V

-515 ARYIVETHDT
+515 ARYIVDTHDT
-525 KTKSREFTAMFCVS
+525 KTKNREFTAMFCVS
-539 SVDTL
+539 SVDIL

-551 EKVQTE
+551 EKVQAE
-557 KQDEAE
+557 KQQQDEAE
-563 GRLFKPLTIATI
+563 GRLFKLLTIATI

-580 NEAVEANQNGLIHEE
+580 NEAVENNDQNGLIQEE
-595 AADVPTQI
+595 STDAPSQI
-603 NQSSRDKLER
+603 NQSSRDKLDR

-706 KRATDEALAL
+706 KLATDEALAL

-723 KTVLVPSFEEIQQ
+723 KTVLVPSFDEIKQ
-736 DYADAVEK
+736 DYEQAVEK
-744 LLNITPD
+744 LLSITPD
-751 YQAVDDLLTEDQQLE
+751 YQTVDDLVTEDQQLE
-766 FIKAFREVMRYNAQ
+766 FIKAFRAVMRYNAQ
-780 LQTFVEYDQDQTV
+780 LQTFIEYDQDLTK

-805 YADLCRAT
+805 YADLCRAI
-813 RKATKKE
+813 RKTTKKE

-876 SLHNKQ
+876 SFHDKQ

-902 QTAFAQFWDAEKQQ
+902 QVAFAQFWDAEKEQ
-916 AYQHFCEKENLK
+916 AYQHLCKEENLK
-928 PEVLKQVLD
+928 PEAMKTVLD
-937 NYEFNQRLP
+937 NYEFNKRLP

-956 FKVKLFERDN
+956 YKVKLFERDG
-966 VLTNLMVKTRQL
+966 VLTNLLAKTRQL
-978 IEKFYV
+978 IERFYV
-984 GL
+984 GFQ

>member
-19 QLGYASVTLKD
+19 QLSYASVTLKD

-37 LKTQVERANGL
+37 LKTQIERANGL

-167 FGFIQLFIIS
+167 FGFIQLFVIS

-190 GIEFAFPWADVSN
+190 GIEFAFPWADVHN

-215 FLNHQHLTQ
+215 FFNQQHLTQ

-237 SLMVLRPYQIYAVQK
+237 SLMVLRPYQIYAVRK
-252 IIQHVQTSPH
+252 IVQHVQNSDQ

-278 FKASQLIMNMPD
+278 FKASQIIMQMPD

-315 VDSVDSTDS
+315 AESVDSTDS

-329 KQLSHQHDKLIVT
+329 KQLDQRHDKLIVT

-351 SNDRYAESISYLKDK
+351 STDRYLEYIDYLKDQ

-381 DTHQNIKKFFGNA
+381 ETHQNIKKFFSNA

-411 KSGLKLTT
+411 KAGLKLTT
-419 DYLFNQCLHQYV
+419 DYLFNECLHQYV

-445 IDYRGKFTAKGM
+445 IDYRGKYTAKGM
-457 QNSSDQDQNLLNPPC
+457 QNNL
-472 QGDLPA
+472 GY
-478 FNSLPAKGGLG
+478 
-489 RVENDDDV
+489 DDEV
-497 EGIDTQELYDNP
+497 EGIDTRELYDNP

-525 KTKSREFTAMFCVS
+525 KTRNREFTAMLCVS

-544 TQYYELF
+544 TQYYEMF

-557 KQDEAE
+557 KKQQDEE
-563 GRLFKPLTIATI
+563 QGRLFKALTIATI
-575 FSYGA
+575 FSYAA
-580 NEAVEANQNGLIHEE
+580 NEAVSVDEQNGLIHEE
-595 AADVPTQI
+595 AADIPSQI
-603 NQSSRDKLER
+603 NPSSRDKLDR
-613 YIANYNAQFG
+613 YIAQYNQQFK
-623 TNYNSGDGFY
+623 TNYNSGDQFY

-642 VKKKQIDILL
+642 VKKKQVDILL

-694 KPFGNIISFRNL
+694 KPFGNIICFRNL

-716 FSNKEAR
+716 FSNKEAQ
-723 KTVLVPSFEEIQQ
+723 KVVLVPSYEEIKQ
-736 DYADAVEK
+736 DYESAVRK

-751 YQAVDDLLTEDQQLE
+751 YQSVDDLITEDQQLK

-780 LQTFVEYDQDQTV
+780 LQTFIEYDQNQTA

-805 YADLCRAT
+805 YADLCRDV
-813 RKATKKE
+813 RKTTKKE

-841 VGYILTLLQ
+841 VGYIINLLQ
-850 MAVNAETDEQR
+850 LAVNSDDEGKR
-861 KKYEAQVHDLIGSDI
+861 KKYEAQVHDLIGNEVT
-876 SLHNKQ
+876 LHDKQ
-882 DLIQKFIEE
+882 ELIQKFIEE

-902 QTAFAQFWDAEKQQ
+902 QTAFAAFWDTEKEQ
-916 AYQHFCEKENLK
+916 AYQHLCQEENLK
-928 PEVLKQVLD
+928 PEAMKTVLEH
-937 NYEFNQRLP
+937 YEFTKRLP
-946 RKEEMKELPN
+946 RKEELKDLPN
-956 FKVKLFERDN
+956 YKVKLFERESIFS
-966 VLTNLMVKTRQL
+966 NLLVKTRKL

-984 GL
+984 GF